1 MRALTGVCVIIDGVR
16 EDNKDCIYGKKRA
29 ILGKIAKLDSF
40 YAQKFGKDMKIQ
52 VWKTKRGNDFAGQ

>member
-1 MRALTGVCVIIDGVR
+1 MLDGVR
-16 EDNKDCIYGKKRA
+16 EDNKDRIYGKKRA

-40 YAQKFGKDMKIQ
+40 YAQKVGKDTKIQ

>member
-1 MRALTGVCVIIDGVR
+1 MLDEVG

-40 YAQKFGKDMKIQ
+40 YAQKIGKDMKIW